1 MDLQDRR
8 IGGILQQQQQQQVV
22 VEEKNRVDTFSSTS
36 TKQQQPLPP
45 RIDNIAHLY
54 SQLQAAF
61 DKSSSS
67 STTRNK
73 INTAISHN
81 NNNRNNTMTTRDSLS
96 DIQQR
101 TSLSSS
107 STVSDVPSTCRSS
120 TESGFYTPSNSSSN
134 ANSPITPS
142 HTTMAPHHHHSPQLQ
157 LQQQQRSLNSTET
170 KHISDVCSCHHWL
183 VSIDSEHCGICDEP
197 IPHLQS
203 WQQERHLE
211 SQTIKRT
218 QSQFYRLQDKHQEYQ
233 ETIQNLVKTIHEKES
248 VIERRTI
255 ELESLQQDLK
265 ILHTKCHGERQQVKE
280 IQQSKECVK
289 RELEELSQ
297 RLFEEANVMVSSEKK
312 EKERIQIQHEKSK
325 KALEQAKQDLIQ
337 VELELCQLRKEIG
350 LLDETTLPPR
360 PSSAL
365 SGYHEQHQQQQ
376 QQRQSGSFSF
386 RDSSSHH
393 NASGEDSYYSP
404 SSSPIVTGATVMGP
418 ETVMMRA
425 QIDLAT
431 QHNNNN
437 QNQTMPLQIEA
448 SEDDHCL
455 MEFRQFIDSAS
466 TISLR
471 KLHSL
476 PYMKQCLEDDVRP
489 TLRFGPNPKLTSRKI
504 VDSILVKTCFVETCP
519 RGFVN
524 EQLEQQQQEAS
535 ETITSLWERF
545 SSSSSSSS
553 TVFEGCQA
561 CGRPIEREDREQ
573 VLKYRFRT
581 SYFDEWTCIDKFCR
595 DRIEA
600 VIQFYSYL
608 RQLRIGAYRQRSLT
622 EVYQECSRLRLQM
635 CLTRMGTLP
644 AVLQS
649 SGFDPNIL
657 VRATTGNHNGKNHL
671 APGDDMNTRFSSST
685 ASTLTL

>member
-8 IGGILQQQQQQQVV
+8 IGGVLQQQQQPQVV
-22 VEEKNRVDTFSSTS
+22 VEETNRAETFSSSTS
-36 TKQQQPLPP
+36 SKQQPLPP

-67 STTRNK
+67 STRNK
-73 INTAISHN
+73 SMVINHTN
-81 NNNRNNTMTTRDSLS
+81 NNNITRASLS
-96 DIQQR
+96 DMQQR
-101 TSLSSS
+101 SSLSSS
-107 STVSDVPSTCRSS
+107 STTSDVPSTCRSS

-134 ANSPITPS
+134 TNSPITPS
-142 HTTMAPHHHHSPQLQ
+142 HTTMVPHHHHA
-157 LQQQQRSLNSTET
+157 QQQQRNINSTSMTET
-170 KHISDVCSCHHWL
+170 KHVSDVCACHHWL

-197 IPHLQS
+197 IPQLQS
-203 WQQERHLE
+203 WQEERHLE
-211 SQTIKRT
+211 LQTISRT
-218 QSQFYRLQDKHQEYQ
+218 QSQLYRLQDKHQEYQ
-233 ETIQNLVKTIHEKES
+233 ENIQQLVKTIHEKES
-248 VIERRTI
+248 MIERRTI
-255 ELESLQQDLK
+255 ELDSLQQDLK

-280 IQQSKECVK
+280 IQQSKEGVK

-297 RLFEEANVMVSSEKK
+297 RLFEEANEMVSLEKK

-325 KALEQAKQDLIQ
+325 KALQQAKQDLIQ
-337 VELELCQLRKEIG
+337 AESELRELRREIG
-350 LLDETTLPPR
+350 LLDETSLPPR

-365 SGYHEQHQQQQ
+365 SGYHEQ
-376 QQRQSGSFSF
+376 QRLSGSFSV
-386 RDSSSHH
+386 RDSSSIV
-393 NASGEDSYYSP
+393 AGDDRSPSPSP
-404 SSSPIVTGATVMGP
+404 SSTPVVPGATVMGP

-431 QHNNNN
+431 QHNNSN
-437 QNQTMPLQIEA
+437 NQTMSLQVEA

-489 TLRFGPNPKLTSRKI
+489 TLRFGPNPKVTSRKI
-504 VDSILVKTCFVETCP
+504 IDSILVKTCFVETCP
-519 RGFVN
+519 KGFVN
-524 EQLEQQQQEAS
+524 EQLEQQKQEAS

-553 TVFEGCQA
+553 SVFEGCQA
-561 CGRPIEREDREQ
+561 CGRHVDREDREN

-608 RQLRIGAYRQRSLT
+608 RQLRIGAYRHRSLT

-635 CLTRMGTLP
+635 CLTR
-644 AVLQS
+644 
-649 SGFDPNIL
+649 
-657 VRATTGNHNGKNHL
+657 
-671 APGDDMNTRFSSST
+671 
-685 ASTLTL
+685 